1 MYKYQTAEEYYN
13 RIYIV
18 FNGLIA
24 ITLVPFV
31 IVFLDIEKNGA
42 SNAPLQGQLTIF
54 LSIGLS
60 LLYCLLLYIS
70 VSRYKKGL
78 SGIQK
83 ISPLREKLNHYYS
96 VSLKKYL
103 GLTFCCLLCV
113 VGLFLTRY
121 FLFSIGYVLA
131 LVVLSIGRPVLN
143 SIMDRIPLS
152 DTEIE
157 ILKNKDTIN

>member
-1 MYKYQTAEEYYN
+1 MFKYQTAEEYYN
-13 RIYIV
+13 KIYIV

-31 IVFLDIEKNGA
+31 LVFLDIEKNGA
-42 SNAPLQGQLTIF
+42 SNAPIQGQAPVF
-54 LSIGLS
+54 LSAGLAV
-60 LLYCLLLYIS
+60 LYCFFLYAS

-78 SGIQK
+78 LSIRK
-83 ISPLREKLNHYYS
+83 ISTLREKLNNYYS

-113 VGLFLTRY
+113 IGLFLTRY

-131 LVVLSIGRPVLN
+131 LIVLSIGRPVLN
-143 SIMDRIPLS
+143 SIMDKIPLS

-157 ILKNKDTIN
+157 ILKNKDNIN